1 MRKSLEEV
9 RGNPQHR
16 TYRPAGAALELA
28 ICRDREVLIEGPA
41 GTGKSRAALEK
52 LHAAAGKHPGMRGA
66 ILRKTRKSLT
76 QSAMVTF
83 EQKVIAP
90 ADGVRWRS
98 TAQEYQYPNGS
109 VLVVGGLDD
118 PQKIMSSEY
127 DLIYVQEATEA
138 TEHDWEMLATR
149 LRNGVMPYQQLI
161 ADCNPGA
168 PTHWLNQRCNKGLTA
183 RLLSRHE
190 DNPSISEDY
199 LDRLRALS
207 GVRRAR
213 LFRRPLGADRGN
225 GPSRLG

>member
-1 MRKSLEEV
+1 M
-9 RGNPQHR
+9 
-16 TYRPAGAALELA
+16 
-28 ICRDREVLIEGPA
+28 LIEGPA

-52 LHAAAGKHPGMRGA
+52 LHAAALKHPGMRGA

-90 ADGVRWRS
+90 ADGVQWRS
-98 TAQEYQYPNGS
+98 TSEEYRYHNGS

-118 PQKIMSSEY
+118 TQKVMSSEY
-127 DLIYVQEATEA
+127 DLIYVQEATET

-149 LRNGVMPYQQLI
+149 LRNGVMPHQQLI

-168 PTHWLNQRCNKGLTA
+168 PTHWLNQRCNKGLTT

-190 DNPSISEDY
+190 DNPSISDEY
-199 LDRLRALS
+199 LNRLRALS

-213 LFRRPLGADRGN
+213 LYEGRWARTDGN